1 MSLTLTLGKI
11 CERFVADWIIELF
24 TDQIDKRQFNW
35 SVITIFD
42 HSCIVKSCPP
52 HT

>member
-11 CERFVADWIIELF
+11 FERFVADWVIESF

-35 SVITIFD
+35 SVTSNDLRPFM
-42 HSCIVKSCPP
+42 HC
-52 HT
+52 